1 MKIVL
6 SGVETNNKGA
16 ELMLYAILQEIE
28 RKFPEAK
35 VYIPPFRIKQGLG
48 YVKTR
53 LDFRYTSSP
62 LLCKLICKFHVGG
75 IFRML
80 HISPNILA
88 QLDIVKGAE
97 WFIDGSGFAFGDQW
111 QLSDTRIN
119 LWRYRLKP
127 LKDNGCKLVFLP
139 QALGPAKKPETKKA
153 FAMLS
158 EYASIIMPREQV
170 SYNYVKES
178 GMVDMSKVRMFTD
191 FTSLVEGTFPKDYIH
206 LKDGI
211 CVIPNIQ
218 MINKQKISYE
228 DYITLLTAIIEK
240 ARKSGHPV
248 YLLNHGGVKDEEL
261 CYRCKESLGGNI
273 DVVTGINALE
283 VKGLIASAYAVIT
296 SRFHGLASA
305 LNSSV
310 PSLATSWSHKYEE
323 LFRNYGI
330 TDSVLPLDNLEKAL
344 EKVDSLLA
352 PPNNAEIRAQLNGS
366 VPQIKAQTCE
376 MWKVVWNLNDATK
389 RYY

>member
-35 VYIPPFRIKQGLG
+35 VYIPPIRVRQGLD
-48 YVKTR
+48 YVKTS
-53 LDFRYTSSP
+53 LDFHYTSNP
-62 LLCKLICKFHVGG
+62 LLAKLICKSHVEG
-75 IFRML
+75 IFRKL
-80 HISPNILA
+80 HISPKFIA
-88 QLDIVKGAE
+88 CLDIVKEAE

-111 QLSDTRIN
+111 RLTDTRIN

-127 LKDNGCKLVFLP
+127 LKDKGCKVVFLP
-139 QALGPAKKPETKKA
+139 QALGPAEKPGSKKA

-158 EYASIIMPREQV
+158 ECASIIMPREQV

-178 GMVDMSKVRMFTD
+178 GVVEMSKVRMFTD
-191 FTSLVEGTFPKDYIH
+191 FASRVEGTFPKDYEH
-206 LKDGI
+206 LKNGI
-211 CVIPNIQ
+211 CVIPNMK
-218 MINKQKISYE
+218 MISQGKISYG
-228 DYITLLTAIIEK
+228 DYISLLTAIIEK

-248 YLLNHGGVKDEEL
+248 YLLNHEGIKDEKL
-261 CYRCKESLGGNI
+261 CYRCRESLGGNI

-305 LNSSV
+305 LNSCV

-323 LFRNYGI
+323 LFRDYGI
-330 TDSVLPLDNLEKAL
+330 TDSVLPLDNLNKAL
-344 EKVDSLLA
+344 EKVDRLLDTH
-352 PPNNAEIRAQLNGS
+352 NNAEIRTKLNGS
-366 VPQIKAQTCE
+366 VPQIKAQTRE
-376 MWKVVWNLNDATK
+376 MWKVVWSLT
-389 RYY
+389 